1 MIPSRWQL
9 ICAAAF
15 LTLLAVGFA
24 LLVTESAT
32 GAVVAAGAVWLSLWV
47 HLALHEGAHLV
58 TALAVRVPV
67 VAVRI
72 APFGGWRNEVLT
84 RPSPSATALPA
95 RMALVHLAGPA
106 ANLGTAAVLG
116 VVASSPGP
124 ATTRLAL
131 IVAAAVAVLLGLGN
145 LIPGSAQPTD
155 GTKILRW
162 LSRSTAAELRVGLR
176 AIQFQEEISRTLR
189 ALDPDPA
196 VAPFITKCDVALSH
210 DLVPDAERLQAV
222 AYADGTEPAV
232 AASIART
239 ITVQFGLW
247 YLYAA
252 AVSRTPVEHKEVVEL
267 SELARVGFDAGAPAA
282 RLALGLAELL
292 AGRPGEARS
301 LLLETFPDDLRGVAL
316 LLRAVA
322 EARLGNHAGA
332 AGLVRAAGDRLP
344 RLAEVATAAPAVDLA
359 VTALPGAMGR

>member
-9 ICAAAF
+9 ACAAAF
-15 LTLLAVGFA
+15 LTLVAVGFA
-24 LLVTESAT
+24 LLVTESAA

-84 RPSPSATALPA
+84 RPSPAATALPA
-95 RMALVHLAGPA
+95 RMALVHLAGPV
-106 ANLGTAAVLG
+106 ANLGTAAVLA
-116 VVASSPGP
+116 VVASWPGP

-131 IVAAAVAVLLGLGN
+131 IVAAAVAGLLGLGN
-145 LIPGSAQPTD
+145 LIPGSTPPND
-155 GTKILRW
+155 GSKILRW
-162 LSRSTAAELRVGLR
+162 LSRPASAEIRAGLR
-176 AIQFQEEISRTLR
+176 MIQFQEEISRTLR
-189 ALDPDPA
+189 ALDPDPT
-196 VAPFITKCDVALSH
+196 VAAFITKCDRAVSH
-210 DLVPDAERLQAV
+210 DLVPDAERLQAM
-222 AYADGTEPAV
+222 AHADGTDPAV

-252 AVSRTPVEHKEVVEL
+252 AVSRTPVEHKEIVEL
-267 SELARVGFDAGAPAA
+267 AELARVGFDAGVPAA
-282 RLALGLAELL
+282 RLAMGLVELL

-301 LLLETFPDDLRGVAL
+301 LLLGAFPDDLRGVAL
-316 LLRAVA
+316 LLRTGA
-322 EARLGNHAGA
+322 ERQLGNDSDDLVAGA
-332 AGLVRAAGDRLP
+332 GPGHD
-344 RLAEVATAAPAVDLA
+344 RLAEV
-359 VTALPGAMGR
+359 VTGLPGATGR